1 VQDFFGQRVPQ
12 PFADNAGFAI
22 NALDNL
28 AGSDALISVRS
39 RGRYSRPFVMVENLQ
54 RQAEA
59 RFREKEEVLQQQLAQ
74 TEQRLAEL
82 QQNDNPEQV
91 LELTPEQ
98 QSTLQQFLQEKLK
111 IRKELREV
119 RFQLNADIEALGRS
133 LKFVNIALV
142 PLLLTVGVIGLWLWR
157 RRRAER

>member
-1 VQDFFGQRVPQ
+1 
-12 PFADNAGFAI
+12 
-22 NALDNL
+22 
-28 AGSDALISVRS
+28 
-39 RGRYSRPFVMVENLQ
+39 MVENLQ

-82 QQNDNPEQV
+82 QQNDSPEQV

-98 QSTLQQFLQEKLK
+98 QTTLQQFLQEKLK

-142 PLLLTVGVIGLWLWR
+142 PLLLTQGVLGLWLLR
-157 RRRAER
+157 RRRA